1 MDVISYFYTP
11 RVNPWTPQGFLLTFR
26 YVNKKGYVK
35 GYGAEK
41 YFVAMQQSVVAR
53 RGKGS
58 KNYAYYSLLAWTLE
72 HLKVS
77 CEPFDVPQ
85 KRIYPKVYPFL
96 WRRERDLNPCIHSC
110 ITRFRIVRVRPLRHL
125 CKQLLYYTAFLVKK
139 QLFLC
144 RFQGISI
151 KAVCKLLNRFYV
163 N

>member
-1 MDVISYFYTP
+1 MSKGMAQRNILLQCNKASSLDVEKEVKIMRIARSSREPLNTS
-11 RVNPWTPQGFLLTFR
+11 RILVNLSMR
-26 YVNKKGYVK
+26 K
-35 GYGAEK
+35 
-41 YFVAMQQSVVAR
+41 
-53 RGKGS
+53 
-58 KNYAYYSLLAWTLE
+58 
-72 HLKVS
+72 
-77 CEPFDVPQ
+77 Q
-85 KRIYPKVYPFL
+85 KRICHLTYPFL